1 MRLIR
6 TTNFLAMPL
15 LLLLAAAIPA
25 TGFQPTTEVQPSME
39 VQKGAPEYKRSSLV
53 RLEAKIDLKAPA
65 AKVWDAITSS
75 KGFAAATGFKI
86 ADTDKRLAKL
96 GDAVPASVWSD
107 KGNLVCTFGAE
118 GKELR
123 VSFEP
128 DNGNYLCQ
136 KRITLEAQGG
146 GTRLMVLDRYS
157 DDQTDTV
164 DKTAKDVMAEM
175 PKQLAAFQA
184 MVEKP

>member
-1 MRLIR
+1 MHLNR
-6 TTNFLAMPL
+6 TTHVLAIPV

-25 TGFQPTTEVQPSME
+25 AR
-39 VQKGAPEYKRSSLV
+39 VQKTGPDYKRSSLV

-75 KGFAAATGFKI
+75 RGFAAATGFKI
-86 ADTDKRLAKL
+86 ADTDKHLAKL

-123 VSFEP
+123 VTFEP
-128 DNGNYLCQ
+128 DNGSYLCQ
-136 KRITLEAQGG
+136 KRITLETQSG
-146 GTRLMVLDRYS
+146 GTRLTILDRYT
-157 DDQTDTV
+157 DDQTETV
-164 DKTAKDVMAEM
+164 DKTAKEVLAEM